1 MSRLQM
7 HRRKFMAGLG
17 ATAAALPFLRALP
30 SWGADTTKR
39 YLILLFTPNGV
50 VRHLFGADPA
60 AAPGDFTLRPWLAP
74 LKDYKQKMVIVDG
87 LANKACGP
95 EGTHGPG
102 IATLWTGASV
112 NKDGVLVPGMSIDQA
127 IAAQLKAGT
136 KYPSIEF
143 RARAPED
150 YENNAGE
157 ARMIYS
163 GPGAPK
169 DPWEN
174 ATLAANQ
181 LFLGIPAAGS
191 MMTTT
196 APPAD
201 HQLEVRK
208 RLFTHVDGE
217 LGRLMPKLC
226 KEDGTQLDA
235 LRAGFNQLNSQ
246 LMTGG
251 TAGGMALASCS
262 QPTLMGTKT
271 LPVASRD
278 MIELLVMSLACDLTR
293 VTSLQY
299 SAARSPAVFSWLKHT
314 TDHHSISHTAP
325 QGVFLGPNAPI
336 TDDPEHPTQ
345 AQLSL
350 NAVPI
355 QQMTDINVWYA
366 TEIAYL
372 VKRLSDFGLL
382 DQCVL
387 CWGNEL
393 DNGAGHDHCN
403 QKFILIGGG
412 GGKLKTNQLVQF
424 TPVATPGSPPINQQ
438 TGVRAHNDLLVTLAK
453 VMGVQMDKFGDA
465 TLNRSPIT
473 ELIA

>member
-1 MSRLQM
+1 MSRLRM
-7 HRRKFMAGLG
+7 HRRKFLAGLG
-17 ATAAALPFLRALP
+17 ATAATLPFLRALP

-50 VRHLFGADPA
+50 VRHLFGADPGPT
-60 AAPGDFTLRPWLAP
+60 PGDFTLRPWLAP

-95 EGTHGPG
+95 DGTHGPG
-102 IATLWTGASV
+102 IATLWTGAAV
-112 NKDGVLVPGMSIDQA
+112 NKDGVLGQGMSIDQA
-127 IAAQLKAGT
+127 IATQLNAGT
-136 KYPSIEF
+136 KYSSIEF

-163 GPGAPK
+163 GAGAPK

-174 ATLAANQ
+174 ATVAANQ
-181 LFLGIPAAGS
+181 LFLGIPSAGS

-201 HQLEVRK
+201 HQLEIRK

-251 TAGGMALASCS
+251 TGGGMALASCS
-262 QPTLMGTKT
+262 QPALMGTKT

-299 SAARSPAVFSWLKHT
+299 SAARSPAVFNWLGHT

-325 QGVFLGPNAPI
+325 QPHDLGVTLPSKS
-336 TDDPEHPTQ
+336 DPEHPTA
-345 AQLSL
+345 AQLTSF
-350 NAVPI
+350 AVPI
-355 QQMTDINVWYA
+355 KQMTDVNVWYA

-372 VKRLSDFGLL
+372 VKRLSDFGVL
-382 DQCVL
+382 DNCII

-393 DNGAGHDHCN
+393 DNGSNHDHFD
-403 QKFILIGGG
+403 QKVVLIGGG
-412 GGKLKTNQLVQF
+412 GGKLKTNQYVQL
-424 TPVATPGSPPINQQ
+424 PVAFPYGQYMEP
-438 TGVRAHNDLLVTLAK
+438 GVRAHNDLLVTLAQL
-453 VMGVQMDKFGDA
+453 MGVKIDKFGDA
-465 TLNRSPIT
+465 ALNTGPIT
-473 ELIA
+473 QLFAV